1 MTGAAIVGSGP
12 NGLAAAIVL
21 AREGI
26 EVEVFERNDTFGGG
40 CRTDALTLPG
50 FSHDICSAIHPLG
63 VGSPFFKSLDLK
75 QHGLHWVY
83 PQIELAHPLD
93 DGTAVVVKRSVEE
106 TAAAL
111 GRDEKA
117 YLRMMKPLA
126 RNASRLMDEVLRPP
140 RVPRHPLVMA
150 AFGALA
156 VRSVTG
162 LAAAMF
168 ETDRAR
174 ALLAGVGAHSVLP
187 LDRSP
192 TAAYALTLLILAHH
206 VGWPMPKGGS
216 QKITEALLAQLASLG
231 GQAHAGRSIESLGE
245 LSRFSA
251 KLFDVAPMNLA
262 RIAGNAFPDVYRRRL
277 TGYRHGPG
285 VFKMDFALSGPI
297 PWKAPECALAGT
309 VHVGGTIDEI
319 ALSEEQAWNGI
330 SPDKP
335 FLILAQP
342 SLFDDT
348 RAPSG
353 RHVAWA
359 YCHVPAGDD
368 FDMSARITDQIERFA
383 PGFRDLIL
391 GEHAMAPSDIEAR
404 NPNYI
409 GGDISGGV
417 QDWGQLFNR
426 PAGFIDPYA
435 TPAPDIFICSSSTP
449 PGGGVHGMCGYFAA
463 RSALKSESIKPR

>member
-1 MTGAAIVGSGP
+1 MTSAAVVGSGP

-26 EVEVFERNDTFGGG
+26 EVEVFERNDAFGGG

-50 FSHDICSAIHPLG
+50 FSHDVCSAIHPLG
-63 VGSPFFKSLDLK
+63 VGSPFFKSLDLP
-75 QHGLHWVY
+75 QQGLHWVY
-83 PQIELAHPLD
+83 PEAELAHPLD
-93 DGTAVVVKRSVEE
+93 DGTAVMVKRSVEE

-111 GRDEKA
+111 GPDEKA
-117 YLRMMKPLA
+117 YLRMIRPLA
-126 RNASRLMDEVLRPP
+126 RNASRLIDEVLRPP

-162 LAAAMF
+162 LAGGMF

-216 QKITEALLAQLASLG
+216 QRITEALLAQLGSLG
-231 GQAHAGRSIESLGE
+231 GQAHAGRNIESLGE

-251 KLFDVAPMNLA
+251 KLFDVAPLNLA
-262 RIAGNAFPDVYRRRL
+262 RIAGDAFPEVYRRKL
-277 TGYRHGPG
+277 TDYRHGPG

-309 VHVGGTIDEI
+309 VHVGGTMEEI
-319 ALSEEQAWNGI
+319 ALSEEQAWSGI

-342 SLFDDT
+342 TLFDDT

-353 RHVAWA
+353 KHVAWA

-383 PGFRDLIL
+383 PGFRDLIMSD
-391 GEHAMAPSDIEAR
+391 HAMAPSDLQAR

-463 RSALKSESIKPR
+463 RSALKSAPIKPR